1 MKLRMEA
8 MIRLLLNSGDI
19 TMQGARMI
27 VKILEEEFP
36 DE

>member
-1 MKLRMEA
+1 MKLQMEA
-8 MIRLLLNSGDI
+8 TIRLLLNSGDI

-27 VKILEEEFP
+27 GKILEEEFP

>member
-1 MKLRMEA
+1 MRARMEA
-8 MIRLLLNSGDI
+8 TIRLLLNSGDI

-27 VKILEEEFP
+27 EKILEEEFP